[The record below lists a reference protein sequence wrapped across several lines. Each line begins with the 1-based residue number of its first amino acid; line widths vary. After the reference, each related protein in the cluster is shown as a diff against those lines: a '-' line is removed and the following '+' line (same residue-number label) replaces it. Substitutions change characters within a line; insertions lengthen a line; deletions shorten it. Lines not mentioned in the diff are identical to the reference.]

1 MGTFVD
7 YPSIHPST
15 HTIKVNDHFFWQIPI
30 DKIKAQFRSLEIRN
44 EKKNQLEPIRSAS
57 TSLWGIKVNGH
68 FFWVDTQDKLKP
80 QFSFTR
86 EIIIEIKIN
95 CTLSVLMHIP
105 SKDKS
110 FARLQKHRFQ
120 VWILKASKQFLEHN
134 SNKMEDCQL
143 ISYRFCSRGL
153 HSGDKIFQ
161 RIKRSRIRKTII
173 NVIKNIKKKSG
184 TLRALSI
191 TQHPQNKIICLRG
204 GKLYWHNRFATVRV
218 NLLVDSKWTVW

>member
-15 HTIKVNDHFFWQIPI
+15 HTIKVNDQFFWQIPI

-86 EIIIEIKIN
+86 EIIIETSGPWGLEPRRWNIRLHMGKEYHISSKIE
-95 CTLSVLMHIP
+95 
-105 SKDKS
+105 
-110 FARLQKHRFQ
+110 Q
-120 VWILKASKQFLEHN
+120 
-134 SNKMEDCQL
+134 
-143 ISYRFCSRGL
+143 ISIRRTAGHTTRGA
-153 HSGDKIFQ
+153 GGRQ
-161 RIKRSRIRKTII
+161 RRSREAWAQ
-173 NVIKNIKKKSG
+173 NV
-184 TLRALSI
+184 
-191 TQHPQNKIICLRG
+191 Q
-204 GKLYWHNRFATVRV
+204 
-218 NLLVDSKWTVW
+218 D